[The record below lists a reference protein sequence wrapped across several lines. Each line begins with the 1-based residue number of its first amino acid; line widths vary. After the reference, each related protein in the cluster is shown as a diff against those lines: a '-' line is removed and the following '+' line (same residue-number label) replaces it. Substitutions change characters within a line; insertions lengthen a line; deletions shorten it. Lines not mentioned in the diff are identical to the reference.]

1 MVKAAFCSWFKRF
14 LVPQRR
20 LVLGSAAPGM
30 VEPGI
35 ASPLLHGCRRRHLPV
50 VLAIVDNPFSLIE
63 PPLPL
68 IDIHQVVYALLP
80 GHAVNNE
87 KVLE

>member
-1 MVKAAFCSWFKRF
+1 

-20 LVLGSAAPGM
+20 LVLGSAVVWM
-30 VEPGI
+30 VEPGV
-35 ASPLLHGCRRRHLPV
+35 APPLLHGCRRWHLPV
-50 VLAIVDNPFSLIE
+50 VLAIIDNPFPLVE

-68 IDIHQVVYALLP
+68 MDIHQVVYALLP